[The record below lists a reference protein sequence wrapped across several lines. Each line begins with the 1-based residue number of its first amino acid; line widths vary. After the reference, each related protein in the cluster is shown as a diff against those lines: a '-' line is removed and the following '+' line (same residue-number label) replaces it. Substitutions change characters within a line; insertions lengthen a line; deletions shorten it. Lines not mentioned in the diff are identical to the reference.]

1 MKSDSK
7 KLDSAGALPADHD
20 ATEAGPPG
28 RSLLQRFRG
37 PIGATILL
45 VVLVV
50 TGEVLV
56 DAGVLNEIIVPRPT
70 DVAGAFGETITDGF
84 FYSHLWVTT
93 FEVLVGFAVG
103 TAIGFVLGAAL
114 GIFRFFREIAYP
126 YVIAFQGLP
135 KVVLAPVFV
144 TAFGFGTLS
153 KIAMA
158 VAISFFPVLINTM
171 AGLTSVEPDAVRL
184 MRSLSAS
191 RWHIFTKL
199 ALPHSLPL
207 VFAGIKTGLT
217 LALVG
222 AIVGEFVGA
231 EEGLGYLLGVYS
243 YQLQIPR
250 VWAITLVL
258 ALLGV
263 ILFLAIEWVDRKLIF
278 WRSEREMSATM

>member
-1 MKSDSK
+1 VE
-7 KLDSAGALPADHD
+7 SAEIVAGDPEP
-20 ATEAGPPG
+20 TEAAPQP
-28 RSLLQRFRG
+28 RQTFLRRFRG

-45 VVLVV
+45 VVFVLTVELLVV
-50 TGEVLV
+50 G
-56 DAGVLNEIIVPRPT
+56 GVLNDIIVPRPT
-70 DVAGAFGETITDGF
+70 DVAKAFVETMADGF
-84 FYSHLWVTT
+84 FYAHLWVTT
-93 FEVLVGFAVG
+93 YEVLVGFVVG
-103 TAIGFVLGAAL
+103 TAIGFVLGAVL
-114 GIFRFFREIAYP
+114 GIFRLVREIAYP

-171 AGLTSVEPDAVRL
+171 VGLTSVEPDAVRL
-184 MRSLSAS
+184 MHSLSAS

-199 ALPHSLPL
+199 ALPNSLPL
-207 VFAGIKTGLT
+207 VFAGVKTGLT

-231 EEGLGYLLGVYS
+231 QEGLGYLLGVYS

-258 ALLGV
+258 ALMGV
-263 ILFLAIEWVDRKLIF
+263 ILFLVIEWVDRKLIF